1 MIRRYLHIF
10 GSNLYPIRIILLI
23 SLVVVDFFLLI
34 LMYTPIVDATGGSFP
49 FTKHGG
55 VTGNGVDRSTTGSWP
70 PATGAGTYQKG
81 ECLHCHEI
89 HGSFGGSEPYPNV
102 NIYPS
107 FMNSQ
112 EAEGPDPYLL
122 FADNN
127 EKLCLTCH
135 ETFQFTGKPAGWG
148 EYGFFQGKTVYENST
163 HGAFSLNSNM
173 LWPGISGA
181 TDHPRKA
188 RPSTLNGVAQKGIC
202 LNCHTPHGILG
213 SAGNAYDTDAGPEI
227 KQLTSS
233 NPSVTKDYLIPRQLN
248 AWEEKL
254 CETCHDGT
262 TGNGNI
268 PNIQAEIDKRSLGGS
283 GHPVD
288 DTNLAGRHVVN
299 ETFPIAID
307 DINKKHVECYDCH
320 NPHAAKSSNRV
331 EGLRYVDITGVTN
344 DPSQIRQ
351 PYVYEICLKCHGDG
365 YVNFVPAKTHPGP
378 GLNPNHSNHPLRTS
392 TGNPASNNTNGSN
405 KRLEFNPSSTS
416 SQSDCGSYPA
426 SDCQPSPSQNTAYHP
441 VASAGRNTSAAIQ
454 RQLLAGLTHDKT
466 IMCTDCHNSEAT
478 GSIQG
483 PVTESNLRGTD
494 LSSGYLGVSPVGPHG
509 SKPQS
514 VGVYQTHRILR
525 ANYNTTLGRWYGTK
539 WIEPFDSYTRDNF
552 ALCFLC
558 HNEDAFT
565 KQCSNTDDPTANPP
579 YVADPTKPYYNECAT
594 WTDGPKTNFY
604 STMYNINLHASHIA
618 KKPVL
623 ADSGSYTTCA
633 NCHYNV
639 HSNIEAANTMYDDSV
654 DPNWKRTQDSGG
666 GSRLINFSPIVS
678 PTTGWPPSL
687 PYSRPFWGCVDW
699 YGKRKGC
706 NFNCHGFDQELF
718 YTSPN
723 ITESCY

>member
-23 SLVVVDFFLLI
+23 FLVVVDFFLLI
-34 LMYTPIVDATGGSFP
+34 LMYTPIVDATGGAFP

-89 HGSFGGSEPYPNV
+89 HGSFGGSEAYPNV

-112 EAEGPDPYLL
+112 EAEGPDAYLL

-135 ETFQFTGKPAGWG
+135 ETFQFAGKPAGWG
-148 EYGFFQGKTVYENST
+148 EYGFFQGRSIYLSST
-163 HGAFSLNSNM
+163 HGDPLLNSNM

-188 RPSTLNGVAQKGIC
+188 RSSTLNSVPQKGIC

-213 SAGNAYDTDAGPEI
+213 NAGNAYDTDAVPEI

-254 CETCHDGT
+254 CETCHDASGPAI
-262 TGNGNI
+262 N
-268 PNIQAEIDKRSLGGS
+268 NIQSEIDKRSLGVGGS

-288 DTNLAGRHVVN
+288 DTNLAGGHVVN
-299 ETFPIAID
+299 ETFPM
-307 DINKKHVECYDCH
+307 NTKHVECYDCH
-320 NPHAAKSSNRV
+320 NPHVVKSSSRV
-331 EGLRYVDITGVTN
+331 EGLRYVDVTGVSR
-344 DPSQIRQ
+344 DPAAGDRQ

-365 YVNFVPAKTHPGP
+365 YANFIPEKTHPGS

-392 TGNPASNNTNGSN
+392 TGNPASSNTNGSN
-405 KRLEFNPSSTS
+405 KRREFNPSSTGLQS
-416 SQSDCGSYPA
+416 SDYN
-426 SDCQPSPSQNTAYHP
+426 PSTSQNTAYHP
-441 VASAGRNTSAAIQ
+441 VASAGRNTSAALQ
-454 RQLLAGLTHDKT
+454 RQLLAGLTPNKT
-466 IMCTDCHNSEAT
+466 IMCTDCHNTEAT

-494 LSSGYLGVSPVGPHG
+494 VSSGYVGLNPVGPHG
-509 SKPQS
+509 SKPSS
-514 VGVYQTHRILR
+514 VGGYQTHRILR
-525 ANYNTTLGRWYGTK
+525 ANYNTTLGIWGTVLNPSK
-539 WIEPFDSYTRDNF
+539 RVVEAGWAEPFSSYESNNF

-558 HNEDAFT
+558 HNEEAFT
-565 KQCSNTDDPTANPP
+565 TQCGDENLDPNIGPVDPDGTNDDTICADWAANG
-579 YVADPTKPYYNECAT
+579 T
-594 WTDGPKTNFY
+594 KTNFY
-604 STMYNINLHASHIA
+604 STLYDINLHASHIV

-623 ADSGSYTTCA
+623 ADSGSRTTCA

-639 HSNIEAANTMYDDSV
+639 HSNIDAANTMYNDTNA
-654 DPNWKRTQDSGG
+654 PLWKRPLDGG
-666 GSRLINFSPIVS
+666 TRLINFSPIVS
-678 PTTGWPPSL
+678 PSSL
-687 PYSRPFWGCVDW
+687 WSYSRPFWGCVKAAGAW
-699 YGKRKGC
+699 RKGC
-706 NFNCHGFDQELF
+706 DFNCHGFDMELW
-718 YTSPN
+718 YSPPN
-723 ITESCY
+723 IADSCY